1 MRLALV
7 SIAASLALTTGCNM
21 VPAEASLRGF
31 PVPVMVGP
39 VDRVG
44 YDGKPLP
51 SRVVNEY
58 EATVYHL
65 HTEHS
70 YDNGAYT
77 VTVVSERERGD
88 FYKHARQATAGFP
101 PGEADIRVDE
111 IKPQAFGLFLGA
123 AMKARVDVH
132 GRVVAVGAQP

>member
-1 MRLALV
+1 MRLAT
-7 SIAASLALTTGCNM
+7 ASLATSIALTTACNM

-51 SRVVNEY
+51 TRVVNEY
-58 EATVYHL
+58 EASIRHLETNSSHDEGMYTVQV
-65 HTEHS
+65 HTESLH
-70 YDNGAYT
+70 
-77 VTVVSERERGD
+77 GD

-101 PGEADIRVDE
+101 PGEADIRIDE
-111 IKPQAFGLFLGA
+111 IKPQAFGLWFGA
-123 AMKARVDVH
+123 AVKARVDVH